1 MNKLDILFSKIR
13 LAYEERKLITGEVPT
28 EDEFNELALKVRQET
43 AFDYSDAEFSDVRDR
58 VRERYAARIGL
69 VQTLDKKTVDHDLN
83 WFSKFKETHQD
94 ELVYNDRFKEYML
107 EEKHWTESMINE
119 LDRNTDLIVNRLGD
133 PSKEGSW
140 KRKGLVIGDIQSG
153 KTVNYTSICN
163 KAIDAG
169 YKIIIILAGRTNT
182 LRRQTQKRIETDLIG
197 FRKDD
202 TNKKKG
208 EVIPSIKVGVSFY
221 GKTPPYNVSAVTT
234 NVTDF
239 SKQVADSHATL
250 IYDQMQPIV
259 FVVKK
264 IKSVLDNLAQ
274 WMGGTE
280 RKTINV
286 PLLLID
292 DEADDASINTKTAD
306 NPTAINSGIRQ
317 LLKLFS
323 RSTYL
328 AVTATP
334 FANIL
339 INPYIE
345 GTEEIDKDLFP
356 EDFISCLPTPS
367 EYIGSERMFRGE
379 EDSFIVPINDEDVLE
394 AFPFGHKKTQDIE
407 YLPNDL
413 KDAIRYFVITNA
425 VRDILGHTG
434 THRSMMINVSR
445 FVDVQNRLKSRV
457 LDFWEDS
464 IILYVKAFSKM
475 GENALE
481 HEEIREIKR
490 VFDKCQIANKFKDH
504 SISWELVQSSLY
516 ESNKDVKVVSIN
528 QRSSDTL
535 DYEKFEK
542 ENKDGMRVIA
552 IGGNCLS
559 RGLTL
564 EGLCVSFFYRNSK
577 MYDTLMQ
584 MGRWFGYRE
593 GYARL
598 VKVWLAE
605 DAVSWYSH
613 ISEAIEQLKLD
624 VYRMNRN
631 NLTPMDFGYKIM
643 GHPDS
648 LIPSARV
655 KTKAA
660 RVKMEPVFVDLAG
673 SLVESPR
680 LVNRKAILQAN
691 EKLVKSFLERLGE
704 GVIKDNGDLIISDVS
719 ANEVASLVRSFKAK
733 LWKFYYEGK
742 SLAEGIEANN
752 DKWTVVVKNGKEKDY
767 CLDVKGL
774 HFGAQERSSWWDN
787 EVIKVSGSKVK
798 VGAGGSV
805 SAGLPDNVSHAN
817 IERAWQSLPREY
829 CMKKDNSGFK
839 AIPDDFYLHGFITN
853 PVLLIHTLRIIHE
866 ETKEDLFLPNECAVI
881 ALGLGFPS
889 DESYEGSKKEK
900 KRKMMVKVYLNTIA
914 QQLEDEEGD
923 DVIDENL

>member
-1 MNKLDILFSKIR
+1 MNKLDILYRKITI
-13 LAYEERKLITGEVPT
+13 AYDEQKLCTGIVPT
-28 EDEFNELALKVRQET
+28 EDEFNELALKVRQNTTFEYT
-43 AFDYSDAEFSDVRDR
+43 DAEFSDVRDR

-69 VQTLDKKTVDHDLN
+69 VQTIDKKAVDHDLE
-83 WFSKFKETHQD
+83 WFSKYKEEHQG
-94 ELVYNDRFKEYML
+94 ELYYNDRFKEYML

-119 LDRNTDLIVNRLGD
+119 LERNTDIIVNRLGD
-133 PSKEGSW
+133 PKKAGPW

-208 EVIPSIKVGVSFY
+208 EVIPSIKVGVSYY

-274 WMGGTE
+274 WMSGE
-280 RKTINV
+280 DRKIIDV

-292 DEADDASINTKTAD
+292 DEADDASINTKSVD

-317 LLKLFS
+317 ILKLFS

-367 EYIGSERMFRGE
+367 EYIGSERMFRGDD
-379 EDSFIVPINDEDVLE
+379 DSFIVPIMDSDVAE

-407 YLPNDL
+407 SLPDIL
-413 KDAIRYFVITNA
+413 KEAIRYYVITNV

-434 THRSMMINVSR
+434 THRSMMINISR

-457 LDFWEDS
+457 LDFWEDR
-464 IILYVKAFSKM
+464 ILLYTKAFSKM
-475 GENALE
+475 GEHALE
-481 HEEIREIKR
+481 YEEICEIKQ
-490 VFDKCQIANKFKDH
+490 VFEKYQFAEKFKEHGITWD
-504 SISWELVQSSLY
+504 LVQESLY
-516 ESNKDVKVVSIN
+516 ESNKDVKVMSIN
-528 QRSSDTL
+528 QKSSDSL
-535 DYEKFEK
+535 DYEKYEK
-542 ENKDGMRVIA
+542 ENNDGLRVIA

-593 GYARL
+593 GYAGL

-605 DAVSWYSH
+605 DAVSWYTH
-613 ISEAIEQLKLD
+613 ISEATEQLKLD
-624 VYRMNRN
+624 VYRMNRS

-660 RVKMEPVFVDLAG
+660 RVKMEPVYVDLSG
-673 SLVESPR
+673 CLVESPR
-680 LVNRKAILQAN
+680 LINRKDTLKAN
-691 EKLVKSFLERLGE
+691 EKLVKSFLDHLGN
-704 GVIKDNGDLIISDVS
+704 GTRRKNGDLVFTNVRAD
-719 ANEVASLVRSFKAK
+719 EVATLIRNFKSK
-733 LWKFYYEGK
+733 VWRFYYEGK
-742 SLAEGIEANN
+742 SLAEGIENN
-752 DKWTVVVKNGKEKDY
+752 NEKWTVVVKNGKEKGY
-767 CLDVKGL
+767 GFEAKGL
-774 HFGAQERSSWWDN
+774 SFGAQKRKSLWDDD
-787 EVIKVSGSKVK
+787 VIKVSGSKVK
-798 VGAGGSV
+798 VGAGESV
-805 SAGLPDNVSHAN
+805 SAGLPDTISQKDV
-817 IERAWQSLPREY
+817 EKEWRKLPDDF
-829 CMKKDNSGFK
+829 CKKEDKSDYK
-839 AIPDDFYLHGFITN
+839 DIPDEFYLHGFITD
-853 PVLLIHTLRIIHE
+853 PVLLIHILRIVD
-866 ETKEDLFLPNECAVI
+866 KSGEDLFARNECPVI

-889 DESYEGSKKEK
+889 DESYIDSKRNK

-923 DVIDENL
+923 DVVDENL